1 MVMITGRHAMLAT
14 VRGGLGV
21 LRLAER
27 VLESGRRAG
36 LADTADLYGALRGMV
51 LLEQGTPQEAAFM
64 AGWQDQ
70 RRLKA
75 SRS

>member
-1 MVMITGRHAMLAT
+1 VLA
-14 VRGGLGV
+14 VQQ
-21 LRLAER
+21 ER
-27 VLESGRRAG
+27 VGG
-36 LADTADLYGALRGMV
+36 LRGMV